1 MSNYSEKLV
10 LGEDV
15 LFLDEAQRKYIEF
28 ERKTLQD
35 KYNRYLQIAKNEAEM
50 QYFFEINPMFIPGL
64 FDLHNG
70 PIGNIVITKLKL
82 AEEFITDFAFISV
95 NSATAQITLVEIESP
110 KMEIFRKSD
119 NCFSSKFNLA
129 QQQLRDWGTWAHQNP
144 TYIKDL
150 FRKIY
155 HRSIFKYRSVYV
167 RRILIAG
174 RREEIN
180 KNSRRE
186 QRWAGIN
193 SDPYSIVMS
202 YDRVPEIFTLN
213 SRTLQ
218 RLICRPTRYVSEAMK
233 R

>member
-82 AEEFITDFAFISV
+82 AEEF
-95 NSATAQITLVEIESP
+95 
-110 KMEIFRKSD
+110 R
-119 NCFSSKFNLA
+119 
-129 QQQLRDWGTWAHQNP
+129 
-144 TYIKDL
+144 
-150 FRKIY
+150 
-155 HRSIFKYRSVYV
+155 
-167 RRILIAG
+167 
-174 RREEIN
+174 
-180 KNSRRE
+180 
-186 QRWAGIN
+186 
-193 SDPYSIVMS
+193 
-202 YDRVPEIFTLN
+202 
-213 SRTLQ
+213 
-218 RLICRPTRYVSEAMK
+218 
-233 R
+233 